1 MSELEVERT
10 GKGGRENRS
19 AAAEEANVK
28 GRDKQFTAAGSQRI
42 LTLTGQK

>member
-19 AAAEEANVK
+19 AAVEEANVK
-28 GRDKQFTAAGSQRI
+28 GETNNSRLPAAKGFLR
-42 LTLTGQK
+42 

>member
-10 GKGGRENRS
+10 GKRGRENRS

-28 GRDKQFTAAGSQRI
+28 GRDKQFTAAS